1 MSASLVESISLSAA
15 LSSYPA
21 EVEVD
26 PDSVRKSTIST
37 NKCLIVIDDDPTGS
51 QSVSGIPVITN
62 WQVEDF
68 EWALTQGQGAIFVLL
83 NTRAED
89 EATAKR
95 LNTEAVTNA
104 LKVAN
109 RLRIVVSFVSRGDST
124 LRGHFPAEVDAI
136 SEALSATG
144 LKANHATLLIPA
156 FPGAGRVTING
167 VHYLKTG
174 EELTPVGLTEFA
186 KDASFGFSKSALAEY
201 VQEKTNGLVQ
211 AEAVGKIDLSVVRST
226 PQAIADALL
235 SLPSQSIASV
245 DAVTVND
252 LRMLALG
259 IAIAEQSGATFL
271 YRTGPTFVAAWIG
284 QRDYEPIEPAQLK
297 SLSKSATQGGLIVI
311 GSHVALTNEQLA
323 QVRAENPELEEVEV
337 TPEIALSKSFKSVEA
352 DEIVDRLLQGLETEN
367 VILRTSRKLITGATP
382 EESLNI
388 SRQVSNAIAE
398 IVNRVLKRQSLK
410 FVIAKGGITSNDV
423 ASKGLEVR
431 HAIVVGPLLPGL
443 VSLWRPVDGVAVGMP
458 FVVFPGNVG
467 DEFALAQIVSKLSNP
482 DREQKST

>member
-1 MSASLVESISLSAA
+1 MSAPLVESISYSDA
-15 LSSYPA
+15 LIGFPA
-21 EVEVD
+21 EIEVN
-26 PDSVRKSTIST
+26 PDEVHESSLST
-37 NKCLIVIDDDPTGS
+37 KRCLIVIDDDPTGS
-51 QSVSGIPVITN
+51 QAVSGIPVVTN

-68 EWALTQGQGAIFVLL
+68 DWALTQGHSAIFVLL

-89 EATAKR
+89 ESTARR

-104 LKVAN
+104 LISAGK
-109 RLRIVVSFVSRGDST
+109 LGIDVSFVSRGDST
-124 LRGHFPAEVDAI
+124 LRGHFPAETDAI
-136 SEALSATG
+136 TAALA
-144 LKANHATLLIPA
+144 KAGQPQNHATLLIPA

-186 KDASFGFSKSALAEY
+186 KDASFGYHNSNLAEY
-201 VQEKTNGLVQ
+201 VEEKTHGSVSAQSVFNL
-211 AEAVGKIDLSVVRST
+211 DLHLIRSS
-226 PQAIADALL
+226 PDQIASTLLAL
-235 SLPSQSIASV
+235 PKGAIASV

-259 IAIAEQSGATFL
+259 LAIAAKSGASFL
-271 YRTGPTFVAAWIG
+271 YRTGPTFVAAWVG
-284 QRDYEPIEPAQLK
+284 QRDYEPISALELK
-297 SLSKSATQGGLIVI
+297 STQQQALMGGLIVI
-311 GSHVALTNEQLA
+311 GSHTALTNAQLD
-323 QVRAENPELEEVEV
+323 QVRADFAGIEEVEL
-337 TPEIALSKSFKSVEA
+337 TPVIAMSANFNSVEA
-352 DEIVDRLLQGLETEN
+352 NQVASSLLETLKTRN
-367 VILRTSRKLITGATP
+367 VILRTSRKLITGSTA
-382 EESLNI
+382 EESLAI

-398 IVNRVLKRQSLK
+398 VVNRVLKKQPLK

-467 DEFALAQIVSKLSNP
+467 DQFALAQIVSKLSNP
-482 DREQKST
+482 DREQKSS